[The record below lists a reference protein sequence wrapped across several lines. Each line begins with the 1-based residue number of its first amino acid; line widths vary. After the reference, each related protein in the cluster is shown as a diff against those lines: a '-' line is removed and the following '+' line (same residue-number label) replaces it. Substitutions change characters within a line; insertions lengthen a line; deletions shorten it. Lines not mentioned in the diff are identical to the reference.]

1 MNANTFATLRLDL
14 FSLISQH
21 MHNLYII
28 AGCNG
33 AGKTTASLT
42 ILPDILNCRQFVNAD
57 NIAAGLSPFD
67 VESVA
72 IEAGRIMLHRIN
84 ELIDLREDF
93 AIETTLATR
102 SYVSLVQR
110 AKALG
115 YKVTLIYIWLS
126 SPMMAE
132 DRVAQRVSKGGHNIP
147 PDIIER
153 RYYKGIKN
161 LFRLFMPVCDVW
173 ILADNTS
180 GQLATIARKEEE
192 FDYVIENYDLWNV
205 ISKQANDS

>member
-1 MNANTFATLRLDL
+1 
-14 FSLISQH
+14 

-67 VESVA
+67 VDSVA

-102 SYVSLVQR
+102 SYVSLIHR
-110 AKALG
+110 AKDLG
-115 YKVTLIYIWLS
+115 YKVSLIYIWLN
-126 SPMMAE
+126 SPELALQRVA
-132 DRVAQRVSKGGHNIP
+132 DRVKNGGHNI
-147 PDIIER
+147 DAEVVRR

-161 LFRLFMPVCDVW
+161 LLTLFIPNCDFW
-173 ILADNTS
+173 TIADNS
-180 GQLATIARKEEE
+180 DNELIPIAHKEG
-192 FDYVIENYDLWNV
+192 FGNVIENSDLWN
-205 ISKQANDS
+205 IINKQLHES